1 MAHTVRMTAY
11 VLVDIDV
18 TDPARYEDYKSLAAA
33 SIEQYGGRYVV
44 RGGKVEVLEGTWP
57 MSRFVMLEFADGDAA
72 RRWYNS
78 PEYATAKTIRQ
89 EAADARMMLVES

>member
-1 MAHTVRMTAY
+1 MAAY

-33 SIEQYGGRYVV
+33 SIEQYSGRYVV

-57 MSRFVMLEFADGDAA
+57 TSRFVMLEFADGDAA

-78 PEYATAKTIRQ
+78 PEYAVAKTIRQ
-89 EAADARMMLVES
+89 DAANFNLVLVEP